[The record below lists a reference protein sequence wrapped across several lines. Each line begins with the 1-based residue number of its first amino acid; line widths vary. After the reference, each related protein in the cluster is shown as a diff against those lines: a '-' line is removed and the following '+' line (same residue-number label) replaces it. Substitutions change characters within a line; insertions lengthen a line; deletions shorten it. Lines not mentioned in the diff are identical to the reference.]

1 MQVVEPFALGV
12 QAVQVVEVVEVE
24 VQEPH
29 PPLEVQAVEQA
40 IEGFPLEERAVDV
53 ELEVEVVEV
62 VARALEPET
71 VPV

>member
-1 MQVVEPFALGV
+1 MEPFALGV

-40 IEGFPLEERAVDV
+40 IEGFPLEEQAV
-53 ELEVEVVEV
+53 EEVEVV
-62 VARALEPET
+62 AWALEPET